1 MIYAQVSSSD
11 QKSGL
16 DRQVARVLTSATENQ
31 YKIDKVVTELG
42 SALNGRRPKFLMN
55 LLPNRTTP
63 PPNTKEAGRHGSE
76 QGERDQRSKESCEHE
91 FKNDA
96 LRLVELSNR
105 SVKQVLKGVRHLG
118 GDVV

>member
-1 MIYAQVSSSD
+1 VIYAQVSSSD

-16 DRQVARVLTSATENQ
+16 RPASSTRTPVTENQ

-55 LLPNRTTP
+55 LLTPRTTP
-63 PPNTKEAGRHGSE
+63 PLNTKEAGRYGRE

-91 FKNDA
+91 FKNGA

-105 SVKQVLKGVRHLG
+105 SLKQVVKGVRHLG